1 MELFYNSKIDK
12 NTTNFTISD
21 EDFKH
26 ITRVMRKRKGDLIKF
41 TNGKGYGFESQI
53 ERIEKKRIYFEI
65 KKLFKTANSNNL
77 HIGISLLKSST
88 RFEFFLEKATEIGIK
103 EITPIISK
111 NTLKKGI
118 NMLRSTNKIISAM
131 KQSVKYYMP
140 KLNKLELFETFCN
153 NSDEKYKFISTCQD
167 IKKIPVSKLT
177 KIQESTVVL
186 IGPEGDFNKVEIDYA
201 IKNDFEPLSLGNNRL
216 RSETAAIVVSSAF
229 STFK

>member
-21 EDFKH
+21 EDLKH
-26 ITRVMRKRKGDLIKF
+26 ITRVMRKRKGDLVKF

-53 ERIEKKRIYFEI
+53 ERIEKKRINFEI

-77 HIGISLLKSST
+77 HIGISLLKSPT

-186 IGPEGDFNKVEIDYA
+186 IGPEGDFNKDEIDYA

>member
-140 KLNKLELFETFCN
+140 KINKLELFETFCN

-177 KIQESTVVL
+177 KIQESTLVL
-186 IGPEGDFNKVEIDYA
+186 IGPEGDFNKDEIDYA
-201 IKNDFEPLSLGNNRL
+201 IKNEFEPLSLGNNRL

>member
-21 EDFKH
+21 EDLKH

-167 IKKIPVSKLT
+167 IKKISVSKLA
-177 KIQESTVVL
+177 KIQESSVVL
-186 IGPEGDFNKVEIDYA
+186 IGPEGDFHKDEIDYA

-216 RSETAAIVVSSAF
+216 RTETAAIVVSSAF

>member
-21 EDFKH
+21 EDLKH

-77 HIGISLLKSST
+77 HIGICLLKSPT

-103 EITPIISK
+103 EITPIVSK

-186 IGPEGDFNKVEIDYA
+186 IGPGGDFNKDEIDYA
-201 IKNDFEPLSLGNNRL
+201 IKNDFKPLSLGNNRL

>member
-21 EDFKH
+21 EDLKH

-77 HIGISLLKSST
+77 HIGISLLKSPT

-153 NSDEKYKFISTCQD
+153 NSDEKYKFISTCQE

-186 IGPEGDFNKVEIDYA
+186 IGPEGDFIKDEIDYA

>member
-1 MELFYNSKIDK
+1 MELFYNSKIDQ
-12 NTTNFTISD
+12 NTKKFILDN
-21 EDFKH
+21 EDVKH
-26 ITRVMRKRKGDLIKF
+26 ILRVKRKKIGDIVEF
-41 TNGKGYGFESQI
+41 TNGKGFGFQSE
-53 ERIEKKRIYFEI
+53 IEKIKKKEIYFGI
-65 KKLFKTANSNNL
+65 KNIFEKKYSYNL
-77 HIGISLLKSST
+77 HIGMCLLKSST

-118 NMLRSTNKIISAM
+118 NMLRSTNKIVSAM
-131 KQSVKYYMP
+131 KQSLKYYMP

-153 NSDEKYKFISTCQD
+153 NSDEKYKFISTCQE

-186 IGPEGDFNKVEIDYA
+186 IGPEGDFNKDEVDYA

>member
-53 ERIEKKRIYFEI
+53 ERIEKKRIYFEV

-186 IGPEGDFNKVEIDYA
+186 IGPEGDFNKDEVDYA

>member
-140 KLNKLELFETFCN
+140 KINKLELFETFCN

-177 KIQESTVVL
+177 KIQESTLVL
-186 IGPEGDFNKVEIDYA
+186 IGPEGDFNKDEIDYA
-201 IKNDFEPLSLGNNRL
+201 IKNDFKPLSLGNNRL
-216 RSETAAIVVSSAF
+216 RSETAAIVVTSAF

>member
-21 EDFKH
+21 EDLKH

-53 ERIEKKRIYFEI
+53 ERIEKKKIHFEI
-65 KKLFKTANSNNL
+65 KKLFKTDNSNNL

-131 KQSVKYYMP
+131 KQSIKYYMP
-140 KLNKLELFETFCN
+140 KLNELELFETFCN
-153 NSDEKYKFISTCQD
+153 NSYEKYKFISTCQD

-177 KIQESTVVL
+177 KTQESTVVL
-186 IGPEGDFNKVEIDYA
+186 IGPEGDFNKDEIDYA
-201 IKNDFEPLSLGNNRL
+201 IKNDFEPLSLGKSRL

>member
-21 EDFKH
+21 EDLKH
-26 ITRVMRKRKGDLIKF
+26 ITRVMRKRKGDIIKF

-153 NSDEKYKFISTCQD
+153 NSYEKYKFISTCQD

-177 KIQESTVVL
+177 KIQESSVVL
-186 IGPEGDFNKVEIDYA
+186 IGPEGDFNYA
-201 IKNDFEPLSLGNNRL
+201 VKNDFEPLSLGNNRL

>member
-21 EDFKH
+21 EDLKH

-41 TNGKGYGFESQI
+41 TNGKGYEFESKI

-167 IKKIPVSKLT
+167 IKKISVSKLA

-186 IGPEGDFNKVEIDYA
+186 IGPEGDFNKDEVDYA
-201 IKNDFEPLSLGNNRL
+201 IKNDFEPLSLGNDRL

>member
-21 EDFKH
+21 EDLKH

-77 HIGISLLKSST
+77 HIGISLLRSSN

-140 KLNKLELFETFCN
+140 KLYKLELFETFCN

-177 KIQESTVVL
+177 KIQESTLVL
-186 IGPEGDFNKVEIDYA
+186 IGPEGDFDKDEIDYA

>member
-140 KLNKLELFETFCN
+140 KINKLELFETFCN

-177 KIQESTVVL
+177 KIQETTVVL
-186 IGPEGDFNKVEIDYA
+186 IGPEGDFNKDEIDYA
-201 IKNDFEPLSLGNNRL
+201 IKNEFEPLSLGNNRL
-216 RSETAAIVVSSAF
+216 RSETAAIVVTSAF

>member
-1 MELFYNSKIDK
+1 MELFYNPKIDQ
-12 NTTNFTISD
+12 NTQKFILDN
-21 EDFKH
+21 EDVKH
-26 ITRVMRKRKGDLIKF
+26 ILRVKRKKIGDVVEF
-41 TNGKGYGFESQI
+41 TNGKGFGFECA
-53 ERIEKKRIYFEI
+53 IEKIKKNKIYFTSRNIFE
-65 KKLFKTANSNNL
+65 KKNSNNL
-77 HIGISLLKSST
+77 HIGMCLLKSST
-88 RFEFFLEKATEIGIK
+88 RCEFFLKKATEIGIK

-186 IGPEGDFNKVEIDYA
+186 IGPEGDFIKDEIDYA

>member
-131 KQSVKYYMP
+131 KQSIKYYMP
-140 KLNKLELFETFCN
+140 KLNELELFETFCN

-167 IKKIPVSKLT
+167 IKKIPVSNLT

-186 IGPEGDFNKVEIDYA
+186 IGPEGDFNKDEVDYA
-201 IKNDFEPLSLGNNRL
+201 VKNDFEPLSLGNNRL

-229 STFK
+229 SSFK

>member
-21 EDFKH
+21 EDLKH
-26 ITRVMRKRKGDLIKF
+26 ITRVMRKRKGDIIKF
-41 TNGKGYGFESQI
+41 TNGKGYEFESQI

-65 KKLFKTANSNNL
+65 KKLFKTVNSNNL

-118 NMLRSTNKIISAM
+118 NMLRSKNKIISAM
-131 KQSVKYYMP
+131 KQSVK
-140 KLNKLELFETFCN
+140 
-153 NSDEKYKFISTCQD
+153 
-167 IKKIPVSKLT
+167 IP
-177 KIQESTVVL
+177 
-186 IGPEGDFNKVEIDYA
+186 
-201 IKNDFEPLSLGNNRL
+201 
-216 RSETAAIVVSSAF
+216 
-229 STFK
+229 

>member
-77 HIGISLLKSST
+77 H
-88 RFEFFLEKATEIGIK
+88 
-103 EITPIISK
+103 
-111 NTLKKGI
+111 
-118 NMLRSTNKIISAM
+118 
-131 KQSVKYYMP
+131 
-140 KLNKLELFETFCN
+140 
-153 NSDEKYKFISTCQD
+153 
-167 IKKIPVSKLT
+167 
-177 KIQESTVVL
+177 
-186 IGPEGDFNKVEIDYA
+186 
-201 IKNDFEPLSLGNNRL
+201 LSL
-216 RSETAAIVVSSAF
+216 IHI
-229 STFK
+229 

>member
-21 EDFKH
+21 EDLKH

-53 ERIEKKRIYFEI
+53 ERIEKKKIHFEI

-77 HIGISLLKSST
+77 HIGICLLKSPT

-131 KQSVKYYMP
+131 KQSIKYYMP
-140 KLNKLELFETFCN
+140 KLNKMELFETFCN

-167 IKKIPVSKLT
+167 IKKISVSKLT

-186 IGPEGDFNKVEIDYA
+186 IGPEGDFNKDEVDYA

>member
-12 NTTNFTISD
+12 NTTNFAIYD
-21 EDFKH
+21 EDLKH
-26 ITRVMRKRKGDLIKF
+26 ITRVMRKRKGDIIKF

-53 ERIEKKRIYFEI
+53 ERIEKKKIHFEI

-77 HIGISLLKSST
+77 HIGISLLKSPT

-103 EITPIISK
+103 EITPIVSR

-131 KQSVKYYMP
+131 KQSIKYYMP

-153 NSDEKYKFISTCQD
+153 NSDEKYRFISTCQD
-167 IKKIPVSKLT
+167 IKKTPVSKLT
-177 KIQESTVVL
+177 KIQESSVVL
-186 IGPEGDFNKVEIDYA
+186 IGPEGDFNKDEVDYA
-201 IKNDFEPLSLGNNRL
+201 VKNDFEPLSLGNNRL

>member
-21 EDFKH
+21 EDLKH

-53 ERIEKKRIYFEI
+53 ERIEKKKIHFEI
-65 KKLFKTANSNNL
+65 KKLFKTDNSNNL
-77 HIGISLLKSST
+77 HIGICLLKSPT

-153 NSDEKYKFISTCQD
+153 NSYEKYKFISTCQD

-177 KIQESTVVL
+177 KTQESTVVL
-186 IGPEGDFNKVEIDYA
+186 IGPEGDFNKDEIDYA
-201 IKNDFEPLSLGNNRL
+201 IKNDFEPLSLGNSRL

>member
-21 EDFKH
+21 EDLKH
-26 ITRVMRKRKGDLIKF
+26 ITRVMRKRKGDLINF
-41 TNGKGYGFESQI
+41 TNGTGYGFESQI
-53 ERIEKKRIYFEI
+53 ERIEKKRIYFEV

-186 IGPEGDFNKVEIDYA
+186 IGPEGDFNKDEIDYA

-216 RSETAAIVVSSAF
+216 RSETAAIVISSAF

>member
-21 EDFKH
+21 EDLKH

-53 ERIEKKRIYFEI
+53 ERIEKKKIHFEI
-65 KKLFKTANSNNL
+65 KKLFKIANSNNL
-77 HIGISLLKSST
+77 HVGICLLKSPT

-167 IKKIPVSKLT
+167 IKKISVSKLA

-186 IGPEGDFNKVEIDYA
+186 IGPEGDFNKDEIDYA

>member
-21 EDFKH
+21 EDLKH
-26 ITRVMRKRKGDLIKF
+26 ITRVMRKRKGDIIKF

-53 ERIEKKRIYFEI
+53 ERIEKKKIHFEI

-77 HIGISLLKSST
+77 HIGICLLKSPT

-167 IKKIPVSKLT
+167 IKKISVSKLA

-186 IGPEGDFNKVEIDYA
+186 IGPEGDFNKDEVDYA

>member
-77 HIGISLLKSST
+77 HIGISLLKSPT

-186 IGPEGDFNKVEIDYA
+186 IGPEGDFNKDEIDYA

>member
-1 MELFYNSKIDK
+1 MELFYNSKIDE
-12 NTTNFTISD
+12 NTTNFAISD
-21 EDFKH
+21 EDLKH
-26 ITRVMRKRKGDLIKF
+26 ITRVMRKRKGDIIKF

-53 ERIEKKRIYFEI
+53 ERIEKKKIHFEI
-65 KKLFKTANSNNL
+65 KKLFKMANSNNL
-77 HIGISLLKSST
+77 HIGISLLKSPT

-103 EITPIISK
+103 EITPIVSK

-118 NMLRSTNKIISAM
+118 NMLRSKNKIISAM
-131 KQSVKYYMP
+131 KQSIKYYMP
-140 KLNKLELFETFCN
+140 KLNELELFETFCN

-167 IKKIPVSKLT
+167 IKKISVSNLT

-186 IGPEGDFNKVEIDYA
+186 IGPEGDFNKDEVDYA
-201 IKNDFEPLSLGNNRL
+201 VKNDFEPLSLGNNRL

>member
-21 EDFKH
+21 EDLKH

-77 HIGISLLKSST
+77 HIGISLLKSPT

-153 NSDEKYKFISTCQD
+153 NSDEKYKFISTCQE

-186 IGPEGDFNKVEIDYA
+186 IGPEGDFNKDEIDYA